1 MKVHEQWSV
10 LKQHRLS
17 QLSGA
22 HAGVESVLQFTLL
35 ISLLNSATVTL
46 HTNSYWKYFNIL
58 TDSIAI
64 SWRRATHSTILVWKI
79 PWTEG
84 CGP

>member
-35 ISLLNSATVTL
+35 ISLLNSATVML
-46 HTNSYWKYFNIL
+46 HTNSYWKYFN
-58 TDSIAI
+58 
-64 SWRRATHSTILVWKI
+64 R
-79 PWTEG
+79 
-84 CGP
+84 